1 MQQKTSNVADTSVH
15 LGLNIHRGKSKVLKF
30 NAVTGTPN
38 SLGGKTLNAVESF
51 IYFGSIVDKKGGAE
65 VVSPD

>member
-1 MQQKTSNVADTSVH
+1 MLQTPQYIWASTST
-15 LGLNIHRGKSKVLKF
+15 GGKAVLKF